1 MVVALSVVFTVAL
14 SVVLTVIFVC
24 SLVSHFLALGM
35 LNLFSC
41 SLFTFVVPTV
51 PGNTTEDL
59 LTINI
64 GILYDLYCW
73 MLIGSGKILEL

>member
-1 MVVALSVVFTVAL
+1 
-14 SVVLTVIFVC
+14 
-24 SLVSHFLALGM
+24 M

-73 MLIGSGKILEL
+73 MLIGSGKILYNSQNYRQSDSKNYRQSYNQSTTKLQIKTIVHE